1 MKNMIDLQKKS
12 GNIKQHLD
20 TILFNWSMNGKSSK
34 LLRCQEIKVI
44 ITFIYREHKNFRLF

>member
-1 MKNMIDLQKKS
+1 MIDLQKKS